1 MCFFTMKNRMFM
13 AGGPSFHANGTY
25 TTDFHSRM
33 FEVAGQRVLR
43 LADFDFPMDRGLCLA
58 GKFIAPSG
66 NNHKNSTELQQL
78 MIVQPYCAL
87 LILSPSGVSSI
98 VGISMGASQLD
109 PAGQM
114 TTTLEVAWQ
123 ITAMVL

>member
-1 MCFFTMKNRMFM
+1 M

-33 FEVAGQRVLR
+33 FEVVGQRVLR

-58 GKFIAPSG
+58 GTFLTLYYLLAIM
-66 NNHKNSTELQQL
+66 NSTELQQL

-87 LILSPSGVSSI
+87 LIQSPSGVSSS

-109 PAGQM
+109 PAGRM
-114 TTTLEVAWQ
+114 TTTLEVVWQ
-123 ITAMVL
+123 ITARVL